1 MSTSNAPADGAAV
14 AAATAVASDAPAAP
28 AAPIKVLE
36 QIDWA
41 SKNCLVVDDFIGVRQ
56 LLRESLRN
64 LGARNIDQASSG
76 GEAMALLAKMRYD
89 VVLCDYNLGEG
100 KNGQQVLEEARV
112 RQLLLPSSVFV
123 MVSAE
128 KSVES
133 VMGAAE
139 HQPDAYLVK
148 PITEGVLLTRLN
160 RVWRKKQV
168 LRPIDQAVIEKDY
181 LRAARLCDEQIAT
194 TGKTHLI
201 DLLRMK
207 ARMFERSGQPA
218 RAREVYEQVLAQREY
233 HWARAGLGKIRLADG
248 EYEQARQMFQTIVAE
263 NRHYID
269 AYDQLALA
277 YQGMGQH
284 EEAAAILE
292 RAARL
297 SPNSVPRQRSLG
309 QAALRLGNIPLA
321 EKAFRKCLVIGEY
334 SIRKTPDA
342 YLGLA
347 RVCGLKN
354 ETKDALQLLL
364 LAQREFGSG
373 SGAEHEFMRLRAK
386 ITEGLVYH
394 ESGDSQNARRAGDE
408 LEAMLQQDPARPG
421 SATCIEMA
429 TMLFAVGVKDTP
441 SEVLCHVVRNNHDNT
456 LLQDEIQ
463 KIFDKARL
471 SEEGAAMIRAARKDA
486 VDLMNQGVVLWK
498 SGKLREAVEWMRH
511 ARERVPDNVRV
522 LFNAVQILVSHMQ
535 QRGYDEELEREARAI
550 LERVDKLQPGQGRF
564 AQLMEQVNALLPKPE
579 EEQGAADET
588 KAEAPAPDD
597 KPALKPVN
605 KPMNKPL
612 AKPPSARPARSRRGY

>member
-1 MSTSNAPADGAAV
+1 MSTPNTTADSA
-14 AAATAVASDAPAAP
+14 AVASDAPAAP
-28 AAPIKVLE
+28 AAPAAPVKVLE

-64 LGARNIDQASSG
+64 LGAKNIDQASSG
-76 GEAMALLAKMRYD
+76 GEAMALLAKLRYD
-89 VVLCDYNLGEG
+89 VVVCDYNLGEG

-181 LRAARLCDEQIAT
+181 LRAARLCDEQIAA

-248 EYEQARQMFQTIVAE
+248 EFEQARQMFQTIVAE

-292 RAARL
+292 RGARL

-373 SGAEHEFMRLRAK
+373 TEHEFMRLRAK
-386 ITEGLVYH
+386 ITEGLVFH
-394 ESGDSQNARRAGDE
+394 ESGDGNNARRAGDE
-408 LEAMLQQDPARPG
+408 LEAMLQQDPARPN
-421 SATCIEMA
+421 SAICIEMA
-429 TMLFAVGVKDTP
+429 TMLFAVGLKDTP
-441 SEVLCHVVRNNHDNT
+441 GEVLCHVVRNNHDNT

-471 SEEGAAMIRAARKDA
+471 SEEGAVMIRTARKEA

-498 SGKLREAVEWMRH
+498 TGKLRDAVEWMRH
-511 ARERVPDNVRV
+511 ARERLPDNVRV

-535 QRGYDEELEREARAI
+535 QRGYEAELELEARAI

-579 EEQGAADET
+579 EEGAKDEDKAD
-588 KAEAPAPDD
+588 APAPDET
-597 KPALKPVN
+597 PAVKPVNNPMN